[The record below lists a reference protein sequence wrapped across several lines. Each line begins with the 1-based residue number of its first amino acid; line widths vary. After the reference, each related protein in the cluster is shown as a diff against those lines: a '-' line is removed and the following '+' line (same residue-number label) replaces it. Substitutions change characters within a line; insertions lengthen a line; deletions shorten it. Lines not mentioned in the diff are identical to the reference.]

1 MLLSYLNSKLNIQTQ
16 FLLNPFCCGQYQFL
30 FSNQPFIQ
38 SADIYQDRN
47 NDHLVSL
54 FSEPKIR
61 TSHLRDYLYAFS
73 VCQEQSTRY
82 NLDVNLLGF
91 LRYFYGLWGQQFRI
105 SKIKSD
111 GASTNKHPVSRGEGT
126 SHNETKVYFKLNFW
140 FYVIPDALSCQ
151 ESDPDV

>member
-54 FSEPKIR
+54 FLEAKIR
-61 TSHLRDYLYAFS
+61 TSHR
-73 VCQEQSTRY
+73 EETI
-82 NLDVNLLGF
+82 
-91 LRYFYGLWGQQFRI
+91 YGLFCVSGAVY
-105 SKIKSD
+105 KI
-111 GASTNKHPVSRGEGT
+111 
-126 SHNETKVYFKLNFW
+126 
-140 FYVIPDALSCQ
+140 
-151 ESDPDV
+151 